1 MTDSEWQWFQ
11 QKLSLRSVGCSGGCL
26 GLMVVAVNVFFI
38 GAAGMVGSDMGSV
51 DPRLNI
57 LGTALLPSIGC
68 IFLGAFGAWLYGEQI
83 LPVDMR
89 QSSHLLGAVLMGI
102 AGLGLTTIGILY
114 VRQGAELTDLIGV
127 AFFFPAACLF
137 GASVA
142 AIAKAILRS

>member
-11 QKLSLRSVGCSGGCL
+11 QKLSLRTVGCSGGCL

-68 IFLGAFGAWLYGEQI
+68 IFLGAFG
-83 LPVDMR
+83 
-89 QSSHLLGAVLMGI
+89 
-102 AGLGLTTIGILY
+102 TIGILY

>member
-1 MTDSEWQWFQ
+1 
-11 QKLSLRSVGCSGGCL
+11 
-26 GLMVVAVNVFFI
+26 VVAVNVLFI
-38 GAAGMVGSDMGSV
+38 GAASMAGSV
-51 DPRLNI
+51 DPRLDI

-68 IFLGAFGAWLYGEQI
+68 VILGAFGAWLYGEHI

-89 QSSHLLGAVLMGI
+89 QRSHLLGAVLMSI
-102 AGLGLTTIGILY
+102 AGLGLTTIGIVY